1 MYKSFSLLL
10 LAALPFWSHAQ
21 AGNFLNKVKSRVQ
34 QKVEQRVD
42 NKIDRN
48 IDRGLD
54 EIEGKTPADNSVT
67 SASQNESS
75 PTGKAGLQNYSKY
88 DFIPGEKILYAE
100 DFLQDELNELP
111 LQWNTNGSGETVKLD
126 GLPGNW
132 LRLHQPFVY
141 LSGNQ
146 QPLPANFTAEF
157 DLILQLKNNGWM
169 YPTFSFGF
177 FDSNG
182 LPAIDNSFLKDYRQH
197 AALQATI
204 YPAENSTS
212 RILLEQY
219 SGGESIFK
227 SAPKNYGELDRYYG
241 QPVHVAVQVQQQRF
255 RMWINGA
262 KLFDLPKLVDTSHT
276 FNQLLFA
283 VGQTNY
289 KEDQYAVYI
298 SNLKTATG
306 LPDTRHKLLEEGKFS
321 TTGIQFAVNSAEIL
335 PASYGVIREIGTLL
349 KSNSGLQIKIVGHTS
364 SDGDDA
370 ANLEL
375 SKKRATAVKALLV
388 KDFGIDPAAVVAEG
402 RGETA
407 PVADNTTKEGKA
419 LNRRVEFIKM

>member
-1 MYKSFSLLL
+1 MYKFLNLLL
-10 LAALPFWSHAQ
+10 LAVLPLCSFAQ
-21 AGNFLNKVKSRVQ
+21 VGNFLNKVKTKVQ

-48 IDRGLD
+48 IDKGLD
-54 EIEGKTPADNSVT
+54 EIEGKTAMDKSG
-67 SASQNESS
+67 S
-75 PTGKAGLQNYSKY
+75 PTAQDEPTQPGKPILQNYSKY

-111 LQWNTNGSGETVKLD
+111 LQWNTNGSGETVKLE
-126 GLPGNW
+126 GLPGQW
-132 LRLHQPFVY
+132 MRLHQPFVY

-169 YPTFSFGF
+169 YPTLTFGF
-177 FDSNG
+177 FDTNG
-182 LPAIDNSFLKDYRQH
+182 QPANDNSFLKEYKQY
-197 AALQATI
+197 AALLATI

-212 RILLEQY
+212 RILLEQFT
-219 SGGESIFK
+219 GGESSFK

-255 RMWINGA
+255 RMWINAA
-262 KLFDLPKLVDTSHT
+262 KVFDLPKLVDTT
-276 FNQLLFA
+276 RVFNQILFA

-321 TTGIQFAVNSAEIL
+321 TTGILFGVNSAEIL
-335 PASYGVIREIGTLL
+335 PASYGVIKEIGALL
-349 KSNSGLQIKIVGHTS
+349 KSNPTLHINIIGHTS

-375 SKKRATAVKALLV
+375 SKKRAAAVKAMLV
-388 KDFGIDPAAVVAEG
+388 KDFGLDPAAIATEG
-402 RGETA
+402 KGETA
-407 PVADNTTKEGKA
+407 PVADNSTKEGKA
-419 LNRRVEFIKM
+419 LNRRVEFIKL